1 MSGFQ
6 PDPDAVVWRVRLRS
20 SPEGVYDAL
29 DTAEGRE
36 GFWAEEAPEQD
47 GRIEFRF
54 VNGVVTTA
62 EVLVRDR
69 PSLWRI
75 RYFGS
80 EVTFQLERHPDGG
93 TDLTMTDR
101 GVAPEDRAEVTAGWL
116 NVLFPLK
123 AFVDF
128 GIDLRSHDPERT
140 WQRGYIDQ

>member
-6 PDPDAVVWRVRLRS
+6 PDPDAVVWRVSLRS
-20 SPEGVYDAL
+20 TPEAVYDAL
-29 DTAEGRE
+29 DTAVGRA
-36 GFWAEEAPEQD
+36 GFWAEEAPERD
-47 GRIEFRF
+47 GCIEFRF
-54 VNGVVTTA
+54 VNGVETTA
-62 EVLVRDR
+62 EVLHRAR
-69 PSLWRI
+69 PGLWRV

-80 EVTFQLERHPDGG
+80 EVTFDLSAHHDGG

-101 GVAPEDRAEVTAGWL
+101 GVAEEDRAEVTAGWL

-123 AFVDF
+123 AYVDF